1 MFIAFILPCGR
12 TRHFLSSDFF
22 LFPFTYDSHK
32 LGFLSSFE
40 FIAKIKGLEDVN
52 KVSVKQEGEKPI
64 KAKSLR
70 SCTAAHRGT
79 V

>member
-1 MFIAFILPCGR
+1 MFIAFVLPRGKDFSLP
-12 TRHFLSSDFF
+12 HFSF
-22 LFPFTYDSHK
+22 LFPFTYDSQK
-32 LGFLSSFE
+32 GGFLASCE

-64 KAKSLR
+64 KAKSLP
-70 SCTAAHRGT
+70 SYTAAHRGT